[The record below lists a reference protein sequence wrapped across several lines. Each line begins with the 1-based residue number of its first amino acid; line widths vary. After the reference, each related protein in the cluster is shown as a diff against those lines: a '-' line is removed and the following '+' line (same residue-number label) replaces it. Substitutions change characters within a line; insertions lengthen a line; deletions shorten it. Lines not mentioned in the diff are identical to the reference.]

1 MTMNGNGRPTAAE
14 QVVEEPKAESQ
25 QARWMPRIRGARVEP
40 RALVTEVE
48 IQRSAAEPE
57 WLRTQVELMDRRV
70 TVEAR
75 ELGAEV
81 EPLAGVDSGRVH
93 SMKAVKSFLGPSSDD
108 SALLVVWGTWGAKTH
123 KTVHKPDIS

>member
-1 MTMNGNGRPTAAE
+1 
-14 QVVEEPKAESQ
+14 
-25 QARWMPRIRGARVEP
+25 
-40 RALVTEVE
+40 
-48 IQRSAAEPE
+48 
-57 WLRTQVELMDRRV
+57 MDRRV

-123 KTVHKPDIS
+123 KTVHKPNIS